1 MKLLITAAMAIMLVL
16 LVSCSECTTTPQAP
30 PATPLPTATP
40 PLPTTAPPV
49 PTSTPEP
56 LRTLPDAQQVDL
68 QLSKDRTYSDIILHY
83 NGGKGLLF
91 IQKIMMRVTRSDG
104 TQEMQYMRDGQKPRQ
119 GDEIVIR
126 GTRGSDRCEVYV
138 TTTSGITY
146 KVKDESLMIGG
157 AYQGN

>member
-16 LVSCSECTTTPQAP
+16 LVSGSGCTTTPQAP
-30 PATPLPTATP
+30 LATPLPTATP
-40 PLPTTAPPV
+40 PTPTTAPPV

-91 IQKIMMRVTRSDG
+91 VQKIMMRVTRSDG

-146 KVKDESLMIGG
+146 KVKDESLIIGG